1 MLLITIM
8 SRTPSSGRQPVK
20 RQNHY
25 MYHTQVHYNSEKL
38 GFMALIFPIRKA
50 PGKAIG
56 PLPKVAKKKKKSWC
70 VRAPHKAHVRQ
81 AKFSMKG
88 VPGGFFFLFFV
99 CFFFV
104 LLLLFFFCCC
114 CVFFS

>member
-56 PLPKVAKKKKKSWC
+56 PLPKVAKKKN
-70 VRAPHKAHVRQ
+70 
-81 AKFSMKG
+81 
-88 VPGGFFFLFFV
+88 PGAFERHTRHM
-99 CFFFV
+99 CDKP
-104 LLLLFFFCCC
+104 
-114 CVFFS
+114 SSA